1 MSKSKHPQSRLE
13 RIKLREAKE
22 AKRIKDRAS
31 HVLKRRKV
39 EELKLQETDDEIRQE
54 FGSLHG

>member
-1 MSKSKHPQSRLE
+1 MSKNKHPQSRLE

-22 AKRIKDRAS
+22 EQRIKDRAS
-31 HVLKRRKV
+31 HVLKRQKL

-54 FGSLHG
+54 SRGLHG

>member
-1 MSKSKHPQSRLE
+1 MSKKKHPQSRLE

-31 HVLKRRKV
+31 HVLKRKQI
-39 EELKLQETDDEIRQE
+39 EELKLRETEDEVRRE
-54 FGSLHG
+54 LGGFHG